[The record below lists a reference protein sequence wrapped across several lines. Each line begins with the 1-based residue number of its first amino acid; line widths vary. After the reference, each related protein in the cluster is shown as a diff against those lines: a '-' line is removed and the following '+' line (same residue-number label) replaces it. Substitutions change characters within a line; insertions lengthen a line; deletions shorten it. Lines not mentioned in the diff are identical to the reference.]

1 MSWWV
6 NFFVWHNSNQSLPG
20 CLSLSG
26 NVLSSLNAPPGLPQV
41 IILTYKQD
49 RILNGHLHEEA
60 WAESLPDV
68 HVIVLWCEVCARPLQ
83 VEPRKR
89 ILNKPIILI
98 TNFSLQTIEIPVH
111 DSAQLLSHIVRRLQT
126 SVVHK
131 VVVAP
136 LKLKA
141 LSKRVLHIQF
151 RTGIVWQST

>member
-1 MSWWV
+1 MWWWV
-6 NFFVWHNSNQSLPG
+6 NLITFFVWHNSNQSLPG

-49 RILNGHLHEEA
+49 RILNGDLHEEA

-68 HVIVLWCEVCARPLQ
+68 HVIVLWREVCARSLQ
-83 VEPRKR
+83 VEPGKVNDVRPKIQIPKKR
-89 ILNKPIILI
+89 NCLK
-98 TNFSLQTIEIPVH
+98 QTKLLTALKIPVH
-111 DSAQLLSHIVRRLQT
+111 DSAELLSHIVGGLQA

-136 LKLKA
+136 LKGN
-141 LSKRVLHIQF
+141 VIDCQ
-151 RTGIVWQST
+151 T